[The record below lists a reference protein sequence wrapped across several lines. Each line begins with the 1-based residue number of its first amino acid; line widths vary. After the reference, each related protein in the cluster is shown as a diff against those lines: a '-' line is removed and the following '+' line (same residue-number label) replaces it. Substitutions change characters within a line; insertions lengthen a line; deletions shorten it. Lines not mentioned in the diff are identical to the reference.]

1 MSFARRALYF
11 PNGSSLYSRV
21 KKGFWLKRESQPGA
35 IVAHGSSIF
44 HPHRA
49 PPLDFQG
56 EPETGFSIEYRIL
69 FFQFMHIPLYEVG

>member
-49 PPLDFQG
+49 PP
-56 EPETGFSIEYRIL
+56 PGFSGRTRDWIFNRIPDFVL
-69 FFQFMHIPLYEVG
+69 PIYAHSAV